1 MSSMTL
7 RMMCSCFCATALG
20 SLGRSALGCSRS
32 RKSPYSLRILVTRS
46 VAALLAPLYQQLAW
60 ATRRG
65 ASKARATARI
75 DGALVLTVGSCA
87 ALVTYGAG
95 HTCKK

>member
-46 VAALLAPLYQQLAW
+46 VAAPLAPPCQQLAG
-60 ATRRG
+60 ATG
-65 ASKARATARI
+65 PSTSKA
-75 DGALVLTVGSCA
+75 
-87 ALVTYGAG
+87 
-95 HTCKK
+95 